1 MSWPGNDPGDEYMR
15 PDSIFFVL
23 IDRLSGLA
31 AAAASIGY
39 AVMTAGV
46 FVSVVFRYVFI
57 SPMGWTD
64 EVTRFLLVWCV
75 MLGMAYTL
83 QQGRH
88 IRVTTLVRNFSP
100 KVQRTLEFIGEL
112 IALAVLCVF
121 VFKSYQFSSFT
132 KDIGE
137 VSQGSLAIPLWCANL
152 ALPIGGGLF
161 VLQYLVEL
169 LKTLMGVSKKEDHAH

>member
-1 MSWPGNDPGDEYMR
+1 MR
-15 PDSIFFVL
+15 SDNILFTL
-23 IDRLSGLA
+23 IDRLSNLGA
-31 AAAASIGY
+31 AIASVGY

-46 FVSVVFRYVFI
+46 FVSVVFRYVFF

-88 IRVTTLVRNFSP
+88 IRVTTLTRNFSP
-100 KVQRTLEFIGEL
+100 KVQRSLEFISEL
-112 IALAVLCVF
+112 VALAVLCVF
-121 VFKSYQFSSFT
+121 VVKSYQFSAFT

-152 ALPIGGGLF
+152 ALPIGGVLF
-161 VLQYLVEL
+161 ILQYIVEL
-169 LKTLMGVSKKEDHAH
+169 LKTLMGVQRKEGHAH

>member
-1 MSWPGNDPGDEYMR
+1 MR
-15 PDSIFFVL
+15 SDNILIVL
-23 IDRLSGLA
+23 IERLSSLGTA
-31 AAAASIGY
+31 FASVGY
-39 AVMTAGV
+39 AVMTMGV
-46 FVSVVFRYVFI
+46 FVSVVFRYVLL
-57 SPMGWTD
+57 SPMGWTE

-88 IRVTTLVRNFSP
+88 IRVTTLTRNFSP
-100 KVQRTLEFIGEL
+100 KVQRALEFIGSL

-121 VFKSYQFSSFT
+121 VYKSYQFTSFT

-137 VSQGSLAIPLWCANL
+137 VSQGSLGIPLWCANL
-152 ALPIGGGLF
+152 ALPLGGALF

-169 LKTLMGVSKKEDHAH
+169 LKILMGVKGKEVHGH

>member
-1 MSWPGNDPGDEYMR
+1 MR
-15 PDSIFFVL
+15 SDSALFIL
-23 IDRLSGLA
+23 MDRLSGLGA
-31 AAAASIGY
+31 AVASLGY
-39 AVMTAGV
+39 AMMAAGV
-46 FVSVVFRYVFI
+46 FVSVIFRYVFV

-100 KVQRTLEFIGEL
+100 RVQTVLEFIGDL

-121 VFKSYQFSSFT
+121 VFKSYQFSAFT

-152 ALPIGGGLF
+152 ALPIGGCLF
-161 VLQYLVEL
+161 VLQYLVKVL
-169 LKTLMGVSKKEDHAH
+169 RTLMGVSRENEDRAHH

>member
-1 MSWPGNDPGDEYMR
+1 MR
-15 PDSIFFVL
+15 SDNILLAL
-23 IDRLSGLA
+23 IDRLSNLGA
-31 AAAASIGY
+31 AFASVGY
-39 AVMTAGV
+39 AVMTMGV
-46 FVSVVFRYVFI
+46 FVSVVFRYVLL
-57 SPMGWTD
+57 SPMGWTE

-88 IRVTTLVRNFSP
+88 IRVTTLTRNFSP
-100 KVQRTLEFIGEL
+100 KVQKALEFISEL

-121 VFKSYQFSSFT
+121 VFKSYQFSAFT

-161 VLQYLVEL
+161 ILQYIVEL
-169 LKTLMGVSKKEDHAH
+169 LKTLMGVKGKEVHGH

>member
-1 MSWPGNDPGDEYMR
+1 MK
-15 PDSIFFVL
+15 PDNILIVL
-23 IDRLSGLA
+23 IARLSSLGTA
-31 AAAASIGY
+31 FASIGY
-39 AVMTAGV
+39 AVMTMGV
-46 FVSVVFRYVFI
+46 FVSVVFRYVLM
-57 SPMGWTD
+57 SPMGWTE

-100 KVQRTLEFIGEL
+100 RVQRALEFIGGL

-121 VFKSYQFSSFT
+121 VYKSYQFTSFT

-137 VSQGSLAIPLWCANL
+137 VSQGSLEIPLWCANL
-152 ALPIGGGLF
+152 ALPFGGGLF

-169 LKTLMGVSKKEDHAH
+169 LKILMGVKGKEVHGH

>member
-1 MSWPGNDPGDEYMR
+1 MR
-15 PDSIFFVL
+15 SDGALFILV
-23 IDRLSGLA
+23 DRLSAVA
-31 AAAASIGY
+31 AAFASLGY
-39 AVMTAGV
+39 AMMAAGV
-46 FVSVVFRYVFI
+46 FVSVVFRYVFV

-100 KVQRTLEFIGEL
+100 KVQRALEFIGDL
-112 IALAVLCVF
+112 IALAVLCIF
-121 VFKSYQFSSFT
+121 VFKSYQFSAFT

-137 VSQGSLAIPLWCANL
+137 VSQGSLALPLWCANL

-161 VLQYLVEL
+161 VLQYLV
-169 LKTLMGVSKKEDHAH
+169 KIVRTLMGIRGNEDQGHH

>member
-1 MSWPGNDPGDEYMR
+1 MR
-15 PDSIFFVL
+15 SDRGLFIMM
-23 IDRLSGLA
+23 DRLSGLGA
-31 AAAASIGY
+31 VFASLGY
-39 AVMTAGV
+39 AVMAAGV
-46 FVSVVFRYVFI
+46 FVSVLFRYVFAN
-57 SPMGWTD
+57 PVGWTD

-100 KVQRTLEFIGEL
+100 KTQRTLEFIGDL
-112 IALAVLCVF
+112 IALVVLCIF
-121 VFKSYQFSSFT
+121 VFKSYQFSAFT

-137 VSQGSLAIPLWCANL
+137 VSQGSLALPLWCANL

-161 VLQYLVEL
+161 VLQYLV
-169 LKTLMGVSKKEDHAH
+169 KIVRTLMGIRGNEDQGHH